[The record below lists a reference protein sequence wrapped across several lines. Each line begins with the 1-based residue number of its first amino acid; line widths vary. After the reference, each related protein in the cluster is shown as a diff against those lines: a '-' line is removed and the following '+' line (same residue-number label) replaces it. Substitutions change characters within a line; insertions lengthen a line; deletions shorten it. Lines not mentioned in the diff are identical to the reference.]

1 MKQSVLMLGIFV
13 IISACSP
20 EPVLRLQ
27 SEQKDMDGVMMYRGM
42 EYLISEKNSS
52 VAIIAYYRHIDDRI
66 VMDLEVFNESEE
78 ILRIDPENVTY
89 RAYWLPKTWDEN
101 PKDHEGL
108 QVLHVKGQA
117 VDPETIL
124 LNIDKTKA
132 QTNVRNQTG
141 TFLNGITATLDA
153 VGGIQ
158 DAVSGDLSEESRA
171 RQERRMLRAYQRAER
186 RDNYYQNITNLN
198 DQRLYWESETL
209 RTTDLMPGDSI
220 AGEIHIPVHQHLGLI
235 EIDVVVE
242 EETHTFR
249 YRQKSFD
256 P

>member
-1 MKQSVLMLGIFV
+1 
-13 IISACSP
+13 
-20 EPVLRLQ
+20 
-27 SEQKDMDGVMMYRGM
+27 
-42 EYLISEKNSS
+42 
-52 VAIIAYYRHIDDRI
+52 
-66 VMDLEVFNESEE
+66 
-78 ILRIDPENVTY
+78 
-89 RAYWLPKTWDEN
+89 
-101 PKDHEGL
+101 
-108 QVLHVKGQA
+108 
-117 VDPETIL
+117 L